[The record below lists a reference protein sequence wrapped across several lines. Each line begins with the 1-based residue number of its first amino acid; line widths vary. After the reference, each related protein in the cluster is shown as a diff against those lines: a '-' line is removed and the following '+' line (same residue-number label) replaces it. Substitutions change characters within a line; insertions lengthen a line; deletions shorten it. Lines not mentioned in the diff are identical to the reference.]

1 VETHSTEHI
10 LSTIAESLGCAL
22 SDVKP
27 WEKLID
33 LADSMETAQL
43 VLDLELEFGIE
54 VPDDEL
60 RHLFTVQDVI
70 NYVNTHSAAV
80 RHS

>member
-1 VETHSTEHI
+1 MTEHV
-10 LSTIAESLGCAL
+10 LQTIADSLSVPL
-22 SDVKP
+22 DDVKP
-27 WEKLID
+27 WYKLVD
-33 LADSMETAQL
+33 LADSLEMAQL
-43 VLDLELEFGIE
+43 VIDLELEFGIE